1 MTNREFFVSVSKG
14 IVGEAEV
21 AHALE
26 QIAKLDATNAK
37 RAEKAK
43 EKATGNEPIKTAI
56 FNLLTEKGGM
66 TSPDIAEALKVQG
79 VTTAEG
85 EEISTCDRNQGSQEG
100 QAEAVCRGN
109 HGGCR
114 VINGAREISPF
125 FTKFLFRR
133 ITSKQ

>member
-43 EKATGNEPIKTAI
+43 EKAKEKATGNEPIKTAI

-66 TSPDIAEALKVQG
+66 TSPDIAEALKAQS

-85 EEISTCDRNQGSQEG
+85 EEISTSKASSMCRQMVEEG
-100 QAEAVCRGN
+100 RLTVTEIKVPKKGKLKQYAVATTADAE
-109 HGGCR
+109 
-114 VINGAREISPF
+114 
-125 FTKFLFRR
+125 
-133 ITSKQ
+133 

>member
-1 MTNREFFVSVSKG
+1 MTNREFFVNVSKN

-66 TSPDIAEALKVQG
+66 TSPDIAEALKAQG

-85 EEISTCDRNQGSQEG
+85 EEISTSKASSMCRQMVEEG
-100 QAEAVCRGN
+100 RLTVTEIKVPKKGKLKQYAVATTADAE
-109 HGGCR
+109 
-114 VINGAREISPF
+114 
-125 FTKFLFRR
+125 
-133 ITSKQ
+133 